1 MGRTPAVQFTFE
13 LTVIKLRPNSRST
26 LQKSSGW
33 IQKIPVIVRK
43 FIISV
48 MLDSVGAATLLC
60 RETGGHSASACRRTL
75 ACHVSRVTRSRV
87 TSCDHCQCSHHPE
100 HCATHPRL

>member
-1 MGRTPAVQFTFE
+1 MITRTPAVQFTFE

-48 MLDSVGAATLLC
+48 MLDSGGAVGRRCNTALQRDRWPQCVSLP
-60 RETGGHSASACRRTL
+60 ENTG
-75 ACHVSRVTRSRV
+75 VSRVTCHEV
-87 TSCDHCQCSHHPE
+87 
-100 HCATHPRL
+100 